1 MRTKKVKKLKS
12 STRKRMVSF
21 IVLFSLVFVISAR
34 MYQGF
39 KIDLLNKELPRL
51 EEKRNQLLDATE
63 KLRSEVERL
72 KNIDRISKIAREK
85 LGLVPNEDKGALL
98 RLENYDD
105 FLALKKDFGK
115 KKDEDKRQYR
125 VAGVQ

>member
-21 IVLFSLVFVISAR
+21 IVLFSLVFVVSAR

>member
-1 MRTKKVKKLKS
+1 MA
-12 STRKRMVSF
+12 
-21 IVLFSLVFVISAR
+21 ILFSLVFVISLR

-39 KIDLLNKELPRL
+39 KIDLLNKELPKL
-51 EEKRNQLLDATE
+51 EEKRKQLLDVTE
-63 KLRSEVERL
+63 KLRSEVNRL

-85 LGLVPNEDKGALL
+85 LGLVPNEDKMSLL
-98 RLENYDD
+98 RLDNYDD

-115 KKDEDKRQYR
+115 KKGQKQKYQ